1 MRNNQL
7 KIGKEV
13 EKEHKPTFDFIREF
27 FEETGE
33 LPSEELF
40 YSHIAQDHLVEIS
53 DYYDRLEEME
63 QEAKEE
69 NSIEKCITTSELPN
83 LLKNTII
90 ITDFQKAIM
99 EIDFDDIEKARS
111 VRKDTSKLIKKII
124 TNKAG
129 KKQTVWAIAY
139 EEPKK
144 ESSGVDGAI
153 EKLQHRISINEKIL
167 SARDNSSST
176 NNEMFVRVQKEND
189 ELNKKLNELK
199 EQKKKLEI
207 RKETKKKISESKGEK
222 MFDKIADSQKLDKPM
237 NEKDFWWQ
245 LSKQEKNEYL
255 AITRRKNPD
264 EIRKF
269 KERVLGIKSE
279 PKVEEKPEKVVEEKK
294 KLLSE
299 IGKLEY
305 DRKKQIQVNGFVNGR
320 TLNELRKKKKELEE
334 ITNKENKEDQGVV
347 KGSLSKQEVEVLE
360 KIMSSDYYNGI
371 DDRRNNGSSSPV
383 WDYSVYDYLSFKGK
397 ERSGVLSQMQQK
409 GLIVITEKMDKNDI
423 AGSVYITKKGFEEL
437 EKMSDEKLWREPG
450 KKDKE
455 KTERVGDLTKSEFDV
470 LKYKVVGNISPTT
483 QLPKGTPVSV
493 KNKKGFVESSSI
505 ERDQFNQPIVVHKIH
520 FLKQFSHKQ
529 GKTEKNPSGEVYRDI
544 DKIERVNY
552 SFITELEP
560 KEEPKETPKKIKL
573 SPFAI
578 NQKLTAEGVAVS
590 SKIADEDDN
599 LILNYTSE
607 YKITDS
613 LKNRMRAKLN
623 SMGFKK
629 IQVTDSNIII
639 DNSENNIEKAE

>member
-237 NEKDFWWQ
+237 NDKDFWWQ

-255 AITRRKNPD
+255 AITRRKNPE
-264 EIRKF
+264 EIKRF
-269 KERVLGIKSE
+269 RERVLGIKSE
-279 PKVEEKPEKVVEEKK
+279 PKVEEKPEKVVEKPKEKVGGKGSEHDQKSLINKQPSFIKDTELWK
-294 KLLSE
+294 KAVKTATNDGTKMALMSAAVAIYKNKE
-299 IGKLEY
+299 KMIG
-305 DRKKQIQVNGFVNGR
+305 DN
-320 TLNELRKKKKELEE
+320 TLNM
-334 ITNKENKEDQGVV
+334 V
-347 KGSLSKQEVEVLE
+347 E
-360 KIMSSDYYNGI
+360 KI
-371 DDRRNNGSSSPV
+371 
-383 WDYSVYDYLSFKGK
+383 K
-397 ERSGVLSQMQQK
+397 
-409 GLIVITEKMDKNDI
+409 
-423 AGSVYITKKGFEEL
+423 
-437 EKMSDEKLWREPG
+437 
-450 KKDKE
+450 
-455 KTERVGDLTKSEFDV
+455 
-470 LKYKVVGNISPTT
+470 
-483 QLPKGTPVSV
+483 
-493 KNKKGFVESSSI
+493 
-505 ERDQFNQPIVVHKIH
+505 
-520 FLKQFSHKQ
+520 
-529 GKTEKNPSGEVYRDI
+529 
-544 DKIERVNY
+544 NY
-552 SFITELEP
+552 SP
-560 KEEPKETPKKIKL
+560 QKEESKETPKKIKL

-578 NQKLTAEGVAVS
+578 NQKLTSEGVAVS

-599 LILNYTSE
+599 LILNYTSD